1 MARPSRPP
9 PHVGMAVQVM
19 RFGTVEQAVVEEVR
33 DEGRTLVVAGE
44 AYTLRPVNAH
54 HVLEGEPSYGTRLLL
69 GPGDEGEA

>member
-19 RFGTVEQAVVEEVR
+19 RFGTVEPATVEDVR

-44 AYTLRPVNAH
+44 RYTLRPVNAH
-54 HVLEGEPSYGTRLLL
+54 YVLEGEPSYGTRLLL
-69 GPGDEGEA
+69 GSGD